1 MISVATAE
9 CFTHGKIGIK
19 IHKMACGYKEFEND
33 DNYKLINGNVYIK
46 ASMFLPS
53 KTSIESLLNI
63 SLPKPDYEFK
73 FSKAYNE
80 KNDLI
85 VSETVSKALKNKL
98 NCNIA
103 ISTTAGIGK
112 GAVCIL
118 TDQNKHIFTSDIFGD
133 LIKGE
138 NILKRQENAIDKTF
152 KIFTQILKDE
162 YGLKG

>member
-1 MISVATAE
+1 MISVATVE
-9 CFTHGKIGIK
+9 CFTHGKIGVK

-33 DNYKLINGNVYIK
+33 DNYKLINGNVYVK

-53 KTSIESLLNI
+53 KTSIESFLNI

-80 KNDLI
+80 KNDLL
-85 VSETVSKALKNKL
+85 VAETVSKALKNKL

-112 GAVCIL
+112 GAICIL
-118 TDQNKHIFTSDIFGD
+118 TDQNKHIFTSDVFGD

-152 KIFTQILKDE
+152 KIFTQILNDE
-162 YGLKG
+162 YRLKG